1 MHLENKTYR
10 IYLMLKAITSGTKM
24 ASDKK
29 YIHLQAKY
37 LKSYNLEG
45 KKKMRERGEKRV
57 RKGSDTF
64 AFFGIS

>member
-45 KKKMRERGEKRV
+45 KKKK
-57 RKGSDTF
+57 
-64 AFFGIS
+64 

>member
-45 KKKMRERGEKRV
+45 KKKKNERKR
-57 RKGSDTF
+57 RKKSQKRF
-64 AFFGIS
+64 

>member
-45 KKKMRERGEKRV
+45 KKKNERKR
-57 RKGSDTF
+57 RKKSQKRF
-64 AFFGIS
+64 

>member
-1 MHLENKTYR
+1 
-10 IYLMLKAITSGTKM
+10 MLKAITSGTKM

-45 KKKMRERGEKRV
+45 KKKKNERKR
-57 RKGSDTF
+57 RKKSQKRF
-64 AFFGIS
+64 

>member
-1 MHLENKTYR
+1 
-10 IYLMLKAITSGTKM
+10 M